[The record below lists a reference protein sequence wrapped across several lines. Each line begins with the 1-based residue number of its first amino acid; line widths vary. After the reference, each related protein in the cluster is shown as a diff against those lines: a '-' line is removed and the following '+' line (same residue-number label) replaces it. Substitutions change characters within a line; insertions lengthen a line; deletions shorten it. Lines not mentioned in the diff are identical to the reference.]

1 MSKSHKPE
9 PIKEISASNDT
20 AWLLERIWSRM
31 HERNEHFIGCL
42 VGREGSGKSMTAIKI
57 ADTLDARFD
66 AGKNVFFH
74 LDNFLEVLANDEFE
88 QGDIFVLDEAGVQ
101 LGSRTWQ
108 ERAQVLG
115 NQSLQLIRSH
125 NVGLIFTL
133 PSFSELDKQARGR
146 VQLLFKLVNKV
157 DGEYVSAKP
166 MRVEPDREGNGGEP
180 YTIYP
185 RRTNQTARGVQ
196 STRPVKRVEF
206 SPPEDATTEAYLE
219 LKEEFQAEQYQ
230 ETIAELRGEGGED
243 DNEKDPERIAE
254 EIVDDERIDDFIREI
269 NNGAQQVIDK
279 HSLKTEFDIGAPRA
293 KQVKRLLMDEVD
305 DTEVM

>member
-1 MSKSHKPE
+1 MSQSQKPE
-9 PIKEISASNDT
+9 PIKEIAPSNDT

-66 AGKNVFFH
+66 AGENVFFH

-206 SPPEDATTEAYLE
+206 APPEDATTEAYLD
-219 LKEEFQAEQYQ
+219 LKEEFQSKQYE
-230 ETIAELRGEGGED
+230 ETIAELRGEDVDEESELTPQDIAD
-243 DNEKDPERIAE
+243 DI
-254 EIVDDERIDDFIREI
+254 IDGAGIQAYIREI
-269 NNGAQQVIDK
+269 NNGAQKIVDRDK
-279 HSLKTEFDIGAPRA
+279 IRSEFDVGKSRS
-293 KQVKRLLMDEVD
+293 KEVKRILMDETEED
-305 DTEVM
+305 DVI